1 MDHAATDIPPSP
13 LTWAYVDGWAEEDPQ
28 IVAARRIAASMGSP
42 ALSRP
47 AGSVLRL
54 IAASLGAQAVVEVG
68 SGTGVSGGWILGG
81 LDDLGTLTTVDPDP
95 EMAAAARS
103 TFTRMHIPHTRV
115 RAIAGDP
122 FDVLTRLTDG
132 AYDLLVIG
140 PGVSLGVGEEHDLL
154 RQADRLLRPGGA
166 IAITHA
172 LADDGAEPSHRD
184 LLQHLRDDPHWL
196 ASLLTVGEGMAIA
209 VRRPPEAPEAD
220 SE

>member
-81 LDDLGTLTTVDPDP
+81 LDDSGTLTTVDPDP

-115 RAIAGDP
+115 RAIAGNP

-132 AYDLLVIG
+132 
-140 PGVSLGVGEEHDLL
+140 
-154 RQADRLLRPGGA
+154 
-166 IAITHA
+166 
-172 LADDGAEPSHRD
+172 
-184 LLQHLRDDPHWL
+184 
-196 ASLLTVGEGMAIA
+196 
-209 VRRPPEAPEAD
+209 
-220 SE
+220 